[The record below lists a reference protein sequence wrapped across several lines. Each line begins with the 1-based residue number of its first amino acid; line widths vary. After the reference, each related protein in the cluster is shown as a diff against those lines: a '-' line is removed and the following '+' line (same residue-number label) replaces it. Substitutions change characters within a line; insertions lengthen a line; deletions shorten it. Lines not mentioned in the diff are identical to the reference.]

1 MIGIECKPYIIDTGY
16 LFPPSLADFLGDEDE
31 VHVFREV
38 TEHLDVSRL
47 DSDFNGMG
55 QHPYHPLMLLRL
67 LMWGMA
73 NRVVSTRRIEVLTHR
88 DVSFIYLAG
97 GQRPDYRTLARF
109 RRRNTKEIKRLFK
122 QTVLFCARLGMINLG
137 HVSLDGT
144 KLKASTSKHKAMSY
158 GRMKEEEKRLEREI
172 DELMQQSESVDNEED
187 RLFGKDNNGYNLPE
201 ELQRRD
207 ERLNKIR
214 GLRQELEQEK
224 REEQGLG
231 DGETPLIKDKEQRSF
246 ADRKAR
252 MMLMKRGE
260 FDYAYNAQA
269 CTEES
274 HGIIIVANL
283 TNDPADTEHL
293 PQVVEEV
300 RELRQELGLSAE
312 DGKQTQMSADS
323 GYFSADNIKT
333 EGDGIEL
340 LIASGREKQKEEKES
355 TGNRVYSL
363 KRFCYD
369 KEEDVWRC
377 PEGRLLRRETI
388 QTDGKYRYV
397 CPDCAGCKLRAR
409 CLKPGEDMRTLVV
422 EEDQILLG
430 EMRARLKKPE
440 KHAVYR
446 KRKWVAEQP
455 IGQIKEGLGFRRV
468 TVRGD
473 DYALGQWRF
482 VCAVQNVMKAVRFIV
497 SSRKSEKMEAIISVA

>member
-1 MIGIECKPYIIDTGY
+1 MTGIECKPYIIDTGY
-16 LFPPSLADFLGDEDE
+16 LFPPSLADFLGTEDE

-88 DVSFIYLAG
+88 DVSFIYLSG

-122 QTVLFCARLGMINLG
+122 QTVLFCARLGMVNLG

-144 KLKASTSKHKAMSY
+144 KLKANTSKHKAMSY

-172 DELMQQSESVDNEED
+172 EELMQQSEAVDNEED
-187 RLFGKDNNGYNLPE
+187 KLFGKDNNGYNLPE
-201 ELQRRD
+201 ELQRRE

-214 GLRQELEQEK
+214 SLRQELEQET

-260 FDYAYNAQA
+260 FDYGYNAQA

-274 HGIIIVANL
+274 HGIIVADL

-300 RELRQELGLSAE
+300 RELRQELGFNAE
-312 DGKQTQMSADS
+312 DGKQTQMTADS
-323 GYFSADNIKT
+323 GYFSADNIKA

-340 LIASGREKQKEEKES
+340 LIASGREKQKGEKES
-355 TGNRVYSL
+355 KGNRVYSL

-369 KEEDVWRC
+369 KEEDGWRC
-377 PEGRLLRRETI
+377 PEGRLLRRETV
-388 QTDGKYRYV
+388 QTDGKYRYI

-409 CLKPGEDMRTLVV
+409 CLKPGEDRRTLVV
-422 EEDQILLG
+422 EEDQLLLG

-455 IGQIKEGLGFRRV
+455 IGQIKEGLGFRGV
-468 TVRGD
+468 TMRGD

-497 SSRKSEKMEAIISVA
+497 SSRKSGKMEAIISVA